1 MNTWIFLPFTR
12 KCCDEVVRIDGSSKI
27 PSKQI
32 EQSLP
37 GDKLDILQ
45 PADTKKKKK
54 MLDC

>member
-1 MNTWIFLPFTR
+1 
-12 KCCDEVVRIDGSSKI
+12 VRIDGSSKI